1 MIFARKCFLPWYDVH
16 TSDQVVKIASTA
28 LPEGMLVC
36 NLNSSQIKEYFAIL
50 LDQLELVHI
59 EYIIIVSFV
68 KTLSLHIVVQT
79 VMMRRV
85 LASSS

>member
-1 MIFARKCFLPWYDVH
+1 MH
-16 TSDQVVKIASTA
+16 TSDQLVKIASTA

-50 LDQLELVHI
+50 LDQLESLVHI
-59 EYIIIVSFV
+59 EYIINLV
-68 KTLSLHIVVQT
+68 KTLSLYIVVQRT
-79 VMMRRV
+79 RV